1 MKTAYNGGILGL
13 INAVEIF
20 DLEYNNKF
28 LTYAVLRING
38 NIIDE
43 IRKAT
48 KNSSK
53 IKIKDI
59 SIL

>member
-1 MKTAYNGGILGL
+1 MGGFLGL

>member
-1 MKTAYNGGILGL
+1 MKTAYNGGFLGL